1 MKLRISKWGNSLAVR
16 LPTDYTRAAGV
27 REGDSVDAHISP
39 TGNITL
45 TPDRRFDKAS
55 FLKKIQ
61 KLRGGI
67 PLTSA
72 TVEEMRAKDRY

>member
-27 REGDSVDAHISP
+27 KEGDCVHAHISAA
-39 TGNITL
+39 GNITL
-45 TPDRRFDKAS
+45 TPDRSFDKPA
-55 FLKKIQ
+55 FLKRIQ

-72 TVEEMRAKDRY
+72 TVEEMRSKDRY